1 MLHSIGTKWLPALA
15 GTILTLCLVTLAY
28 GTASAQPGAPLPSGP
43 CGALQQADFSTIPD
57 APASI
62 LSTQIISATDTQ
74 PEYCEVYGLISSQ
87 IQFKL
92 WLPTAGWNE
101 RYLQV
106 GCGGYCGSTDPSE
119 QCYTGLADNFAV
131 GFDNSGHLGGAPV
144 GGGDALWGYDN
155 MGLSEDFGYRSE
167 HVTAQVAKAVIAAF
181 YSQDPAYS
189 YYFGCSN
196 GGRQALQEAQRWPE
210 DFDGIIAGAPAAI
223 QAPLNGEY
231 EPWNGLANTDADG
244 NLILQQAQFQ
254 LLNDAALA
262 NCDAADGL
270 EDRQITDPRRCDF
283 DPGILLCKEGE
294 APPAAGLGALPPLT
308 NTLAAGALPPLDTS
322 APMTDTMPA
331 GLPAATQPTTAA
343 TCLTQAQLDAAR
355 KLYSGPV
362 TADGEAL
369 YPGHQAVGSELG
381 WPQFLA
387 GFVPGMPPMASTI
400 GSGYLKYLAFP
411 VSPEPSFTLNDWEFD
426 RAGFD
431 SLREMGNVYN
441 ATNPDLSAFQGRGGK
456 VILYHGWSD
465 PAISPYGTLAYYQA
479 VLDTMGGLAAT
490 QEFARLFMVPGMYH
504 CSGGDAPSSFD
515 LLGPIQAW
523 VEEGVAPDQ
532 IIATQYA
539 GSGASGGFA
548 DPAAGGASQGEA
560 IRTRPLCPFPLEQ
573 TYDGSGDIDDAASF
587 TCALPQEAALLSG
600 AYDWVGNDLFAPPAA
615 GDAPGAEAAATPM
628 IGTVS
633 SSERV
638 NVRQAPGTD
647 AAIADKLEPE
657 AAVTIV
663 GRTADGSWLEIAIGD
678 GSGWIAA
685 ELIAAE
691 GDTAT
696 LPVTEP

>member
-1 MLHSIGTKWLPALA
+1 MLRSFAIRWPLALA
-15 GTILTLCLVTLAY
+15 GSVLALCLVLFVS

-43 CGALQQADFSTIPD
+43 CGTLQQADFSTIPG

-62 LSTQIISATDTQ
+62 MSTQIISATDTQ
-74 PEYCEVYGLISSQ
+74 PEYCAVYGLIASQ

-131 GFDNSGHLGGAPV
+131 GWNNSGHLGGAPV

-155 MGLSEDFGYRSE
+155 MGLREDFGYRSE
-167 HVTAQVAKAVIAAF
+167 HVMAQVAKAVVAAF
-181 YSQDPAYS
+181 YGQDPAYA

-231 EPWNGLANTDADG
+231 EPWNGLANTGADG

-262 NCDAADGL
+262 NCDAADGVM
-270 EDRQITDPRRCDF
+270 DQQITDPRRCDF
-283 DPGILLCKEGE
+283 DPSILLCKEGE
-294 APPAAGLGALPPLT
+294 APPAGDLGALPPLT
-308 NTLAAGALPPLDTS
+308 GTMPAGDLPPLD
-322 APMTDTMPA
+322 AGAAMTDTAAAMPA
-331 GLPAATQPTTAA
+331 AGQSTAAA
-343 TCLTQAQLDAAR
+343 TCLTQVQLDAAL

-411 VSPEPSFTLNDWEFD
+411 ESPEPTFTLNDWVFD
-426 RAGFD
+426 LAGFD
-431 SLREMGNVYN
+431 SLRAMGEVYN
-441 ATNPDLSAFQGRGGK
+441 ATNPDLSTFQARGGK
-456 VILYHGWSD
+456 LILYHGWAD
-465 PAISPYGTLAYYQA
+465 PAIAPQGTLAYYQA
-479 VLDTMGGLAAT
+479 VLDTMGGLEPT

-504 CSGGDAPSSFD
+504 CSGGNAPSSFD

-523 VEEGVAPDQ
+523 VEEGAAPDQ

-539 GSGASGGFA
+539 ASGASGGFA
-548 DPAAGGASQGEA
+548 DPTAGGASQGEVV
-560 IRTRPLCPFPLEQ
+560 RTRPLCPFPLEQ
-573 TYDGSGDIDDAASF
+573 TYDGSGDMNDAASF
-587 TCALPQEAALLSG
+587 TCAMPAEASLASG
-600 AYDWVGNDLFAPPAA
+600 AYDWVGNDLFAAPATD
-615 GDAPGAEAAATPM
+615 DASVEDAAVEGIA
-628 IGTVS
+628 GTVS

-638 NVRQAPGTD
+638 NVRQSPGTD
-647 AAIADKLEPE
+647 AAIAGKLEPQ
-657 AAVTIV
+657 AAVVLI
-663 GRTADGSWLEIAIGD
+663 GRSEDGSWLQLRLDDAAGWVAAGLIGAD
-678 GSGWIAA
+678 G
-685 ELIAAE
+685 
-691 GDTAT
+691 DVTT
-696 LPVTEP
+696 LPVTAP

>member
-1 MLHSIGTKWLPALA
+1 MKKSPFPLSAVIVLTGVVLALCTLFFLPA
-15 GTILTLCLVTLAY
+15 V
-28 GTASAQPGAPLPSGP
+28 ASAQPGAPLPSGP
-43 CGALQQADFSTIPD
+43 CGSLQQADFSMIPG

-62 LSTQIISATDTQ
+62 LSTQIISATATQ

-119 QCYTGLADNFAV
+119 QCYTGLTENFAV

-155 MGLSEDFGYRSE
+155 MGLRADFGYRSE
-167 HVTAQVAKAVIAAF
+167 HVTAQVAKAIVAAF
-181 YSQDPAYS
+181 YGQDPQYS

-270 EDRQITDPRRCDF
+270 EDGQITDPRRCGF
-283 DPGILLCKEGE
+283 DPGVLLCEEGV
-294 APPAAGLGALPPLT
+294 APPAADLGALPPPTGTLPAGALPPLT
-308 NTLAAGALPPLDTS
+308 ATVAMTDAAVAGLPPLGQT
-322 APMTDTMPA
+322 
-331 GLPAATQPTTAA
+331 ATTTA

-362 TADGEAL
+362 TEGGEAL

-387 GFVPGMPPMASTI
+387 GFFPGMPPMASTI

-411 VSPEPSFTLNDWEFD
+411 VSPEPSFTLNDWVFD
-426 RAGFD
+426 LAGFD
-431 SLREMGNVYN
+431 SLREMGEVYN
-441 ATNPDLSAFQGRGGK
+441 ATNPDLSAFVDRGGK
-456 VILYHGWSD
+456 LILYHGWAD

-479 VLDTMGGLAAT
+479 VLDTMGGLEET
-490 QEFARLFMVPGMYH
+490 QQSARLFMVPGMFH
-504 CSGGDAPSSFD
+504 CSGGNAPSSFD

-539 GSGASGGFA
+539 DSGASGGFA
-548 DPAAGGASQGEA
+548 DPTAGGASSGEVL
-560 IRTRPLCPFPLEQ
+560 RTRPLCPFPLEQ

-587 TCALPQEAALLSG
+587 TCELPEEVDLLSG
-600 AYDWVGNDLFAPPAA
+600 AYEWVGNDLFAPPA
-615 GDAPGAEAAATPM
+615 GE
-628 IGTVS
+628 
-633 SSERV
+633 
-638 NVRQAPGTD
+638 
-647 AAIADKLEPE
+647 
-657 AAVTIV
+657 
-663 GRTADGSWLEIAIGD
+663 
-678 GSGWIAA
+678 
-685 ELIAAE
+685 
-691 GDTAT
+691 
-696 LPVTEP
+696 